1 LTDAPRSQTAASESE
16 TAARLSQELEAVF
29 AAVERERMREVPILN
44 PKLRVACIGMRAYN
58 GLWVSILVTPWFI
71 NVMLLP
77 GSEAEAKAW
86 STIHLGT
93 KVQHQFPAGAFEF
106 LCGAEPE
113 LGPYRMCSLFSPV
126 LQFEDQDAAL
136 AAAEGAIGALFEA
149 EKPPAPEKKEAPQL
163 SRRTLFFGRKD
174 EGRR

>member
-1 LTDAPRSQTAASESE
+1 MADALHLQTAGDESE
-16 TAARLSQELEAVF
+16 AAARLSQKLEAVF
-29 AAVERERMREVPILN
+29 AAIERERMQEIPILN
-44 PKLRVACIGMRAYN
+44 PKLSVACIGMRAYN

-77 GSEAEAKAW
+77 RSEDDVQAW
-86 STIHLGT
+86 SAADLGT

-106 LCGAEPE
+106 ICGAEAE

-136 AAAEGAIGALFEA
+136 VAAEGALGALFEA
-149 EKPPAPEKKEAPQL
+149 EKPSAPEKKEAPQL
-163 SRRTLFFGRKD
+163 SRRTLFLGRKD
-174 EGRR
+174 EGSR

>member
-1 LTDAPRSQTAASESE
+1 MADALQSQTAGDESE
-16 TAARLSQELEAVF
+16 TAARLSQKLEGVF
-29 AAVERERMREVPILN
+29 AAIERERMQEIPILN

-77 GSEAEAKAW
+77 GSEEEARAW
-86 STIHLGT
+86 SGIHSGA

-106 LCGAEPE
+106 ICGAEAE
-113 LGPYRMCSLFSPV
+113 LGPYRICSLFSPV

-149 EKPPAPEKKEAPQL
+149 EKQPTSEKKEAPQL